1 MENRTIA
8 EMTGRINERNR
19 QGILTL
25 EDCADFL
32 NEMPR
37 FTQKH
42 VLADTRKF
50 LDFMGAPDE
59 QMQIL
64 HIAGTNGKGSVCAYL
79 SSILMHAGYTTG
91 MFSSPHLVRI
101 SERFRI
107 NDAIIEDKV
116 FIHYFMLVLYQ
127 ISQYEDQNYFPTF
140 FEYLFFMAMLL
151 YHEHPVD
158 YLILETGMGGRLDAT
173 NSIRYPKVCTITE
186 IGMDHMQYLGNTI
199 EEIAGEKAGIIKEH
213 IPVVYCDRRTESS
226 GVIEKRAMQE
236 HAQSYA
242 VSGAQI
248 SGVTFSTSSE
258 GNKCID
264 FSYHSR
270 YDKYVDLRL
279 STTAKYQTE
288 NAALAITTIEV
299 LREQGVQISQEAI
312 RRGLTDM
319 TWEARMEEAKPDFY
333 IDGAHNADGI
343 AAFLESVRNIDCSG
357 QRHLIF
363 GVVGDK
369 QYENM
374 AEQVLCSGLFADIA
388 VTVLATE
395 RSVSE
400 TELEQTFYNE
410 ERLLQKQQKTAF
422 FDNAAKALK
431 WTMQNKKTGDMV
443 FTAGSL
449 YLAGQIKAELSS
461 KI

>member
-1 MENRTIA
+1 MGNRTIA
-8 EMTGRINERNR
+8 EMTGRISELDR
-19 QGILTL
+19 QGTLTL
-25 EDCADFL
+25 NDCADFL
-32 NEMPR
+32 NEIPR

-50 LDFMGAPDE
+50 LDYMGAPDE

-91 MFSSPHLVRI
+91 MFTSPHLVSV

-107 NDAIIEDKV
+107 NGTVIEDEV

-127 ISQYEDQNYFPTF
+127 VLQYEDQDYFPTF

-158 YLILETGMGGRLDAT
+158 YLILETGLGGRLDAT
-173 NSIRYPKVCTITE
+173 NSIRHPKVCTITE

-199 EEIAGEKAGIIKEH
+199 EEIAGEKAGIIKNH
-213 IPVVYCDRRTESS
+213 IPVVYCDRRVESS
-226 GVIEKRAMQE
+226 SVIEKKAVQE
-236 HAQSYA
+236 KAQSYA
-242 VSGAQI
+242 VSNAQI
-248 SGVTFSTSSE
+248 SEVTFSISSE

-279 STTAKYQTE
+279 STTAIYQTE

-299 LREQGVQISQEAI
+299 LITQGVQISQEAI
-312 RRGLTDM
+312 RKGLTDM
-319 TWEARMEEAKPDFY
+319 IWEARMEEAEPDFY

-343 AAFLESVRNIDCSG
+343 AAFLESVREIDCNG

-369 QYENM
+369 QYTKM
-374 AEQVLCSGLFADIA
+374 AEQILSSNLFADIA

-400 TELEQTFYNE
+400 TELEQTFYTG
-410 ERLLQKQQKTAF
+410 ERLLHKQQKTAF
-422 FDNAAKALK
+422 FRNAAQALK
-431 WTMQNKKTGDMV
+431 WTMQKKKPGDLV
-443 FTAGSL
+443 FAAGSL
-449 YLAGQIKAELSS
+449 YLAGQIKEELSR

>member
-1 MENRTIA
+1 MGNRTIA
-8 EMTGRINERNR
+8 EMTDRISELNR
-19 QGILTL
+19 QGTLTL
-25 EDCADFL
+25 KNCADFL
-32 NEMPR
+32 NEIPR

-42 VLADTRKF
+42 ALADTRKF

-59 QMQIL
+59 QMQII
-64 HIAGTNGKGSVCAYL
+64 HIAGTNGKGSVCAYI

-91 MFSSPHLVRI
+91 MFTSPHLVRI

-107 NDAIIEDKV
+107 NNAVIEDDV
-116 FIHYFMLVLYQ
+116 FIYYFMQVIYQ
-127 ISQYEDQNYFPTF
+127 ISQYEDQSYFPTF
-140 FEYLFFMAMLL
+140 FEYLFIMAMLL
-151 YHEHPVD
+151 YREHPVD
-158 YLILETGMGGRLDAT
+158 YLILETGLGGRLDAT
-173 NSIRYPKVCTITE
+173 NSIRHPKVCTITE

-213 IPVVYCDRRTESS
+213 IPVVFCDRRTESS
-226 GVIEKRAMQE
+226 EVIEKKAQQE
-236 HAQSYA
+236 QAQVYA

-248 SGVTFSTSSE
+248 FGVKVFTSLD

-264 FSYHSR
+264 FSYYSR
-270 YDKYVDLRL
+270 YYKYVGLRL
-279 STTAKYQTE
+279 STTAIYQTE

-299 LREQGVQISQEAI
+299 LEEQGLQISQEAI
-312 RRGLTDM
+312 RKGLTDM
-319 TWEARMEEAKPDFY
+319 VWEARMEEAEPDFY

-343 AAFLESVRNIDCSG
+343 AAFLESVREIDCNG

-369 QYENM
+369 QYTKM
-374 AEQVLCSGLFADIA
+374 AEQILSSNLFADIA

-400 TELEQTFYNE
+400 TELEQTFYTG
-410 ERLLQKQQKTAF
+410 ERLLHKQQKTAF
-422 FDNAAKALK
+422 FRNAAQALK
-431 WTMQNKKTGDMV
+431 WTMQKKKPGDLV
-443 FTAGSL
+443 FAAGSL
-449 YLAGQIKAELSS
+449 YLAGQIKEELSS